1 MDPAAIQGLHG
12 TLSCAGVIVLNE
24 AIVVTAMLAQV
35 SDCRFHNSTKQA
47 TYILVGNN
55 LDTLDVASRLE
66 DLTQDVLRDAGIQAS
81 DIQRALV
88 RLRSCATAREV
99 WGIVGG

>member
-24 AIVVTAMLAQV
+24 AIVVTAM
-35 SDCRFHNSTKQA
+35 
-47 TYILVGNN
+47 ILVGNN